1 MSSPG
6 VYGMRHALHA
16 VLILRPA
23 VPPLCVRLCAIL
35 VSVRVRLR
43 FMYCGKTVRP
53 CVAQCCTTRH
63 SFFT

>member
-23 VPPLCVRLCAIL
+23 VPPLCVCLCAIL
-35 VSVRVRLR
+35 VSLRVRLHS
-43 FMYCGKTVRP
+43 CI
-53 CVAQCCTTRH
+53 VAKLYGRA
-63 SFFT
+63 